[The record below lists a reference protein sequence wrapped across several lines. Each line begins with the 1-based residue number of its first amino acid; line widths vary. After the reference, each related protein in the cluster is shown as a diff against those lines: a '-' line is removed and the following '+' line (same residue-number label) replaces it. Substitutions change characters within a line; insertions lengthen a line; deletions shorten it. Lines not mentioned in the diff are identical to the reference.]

1 MQQDSD
7 PKHSSNVWAR
17 ISPQS
22 CERLIKS
29 YIKPLLQ
36 VIAAKGGSTGYW
48 IFVCLYIYGEHG
60 WPHLPLYD
68 FFFLFNTE
76 ICDSIM
82 KCFIHL
88 PNKQKIS
95 GSIPGRERNQTSGGS
110 HCGGRLVNKGEAESS
125 FLFNA
130 AIRYTFFK
138 LLYFH
143 QTQNIWL

>member
-60 WPHLPLYD
+60 LSVLYIC
-68 FFFLFNTE
+68 LTSKRSLVQSQEERE
-76 ICDSIM
+76 I
-82 KCFIHL
+82 
-88 PNKQKIS
+88 KQVAVATVAAALWI
-95 GSIPGRERNQTSGGS
+95 REK
-110 HCGGRLVNKGEAESS
+110 LK
-125 FLFNA
+125 A
-130 AIRYTFFK
+130 AFY
-138 LLYFH
+138 LML
-143 QTQNIWL
+143 Q